1 MLIWDWYKRRF
12 FYFNP
17 VPTPD
22 NSIVY
27 GLSPSNDMTP
37 RVFTNGF
44 YIHRDEEDKSHVNLV
59 DTQNNFLGYFD
70 AKDQINGMVL
80 HKS

>member
-1 MLIWDWYKRRF
+1 
-12 FYFNP
+12 
-17 VPTPD
+17 
-22 NSIVY
+22 
-27 GLSPSNDMTP
+27 MTP